1 MLSNVIEDIRKKG
14 KFSFEKIVESNDLS
28 DDEFFELLKFIYSEN
43 VPEVR
48 TSVDGSDFIALED
61 ENFYILEKN
70 TIKSYLEDVK
80 ERNREVFEKIK
91 EKKSFKTD
99 ELIDRYLKV
108 AVKESLNYSKF
119 GFSFLDIVQEATLG
133 LISGLNYYYRIMKNF
148 KSPEFFLKNFSI
160 KYILEFQKKLLKN
173 IKSMELSYILY
184 LKLKL
189 DKADGYSL
197 EEISKQ
203 MSVNPEYLEDLE
215 KLFDKVKDEKSIES
229 EKIFEKADKITK
241 TYILENIPKKL
252 GYIDEQI
259 LVMFYGLDD
268 KIYSEKEIA
277 RNLNIAYHNVN
288 ILKEKAL
295 NKLSIDMLQ
304 SDFVKNSENLNFLVN

>member
-215 KLFDKVKDEKSIES
+215 KLFDKVKDEK
-229 EKIFEKADKITK
+229 ADKITK

-277 RNLNIAYHNVN
+277 KNLNIAYHNVN

>member
-1 MLSNVIEDIRKKG
+1 MLSNIIEDIRKKS
-14 KFSFEKIVESNDLS
+14 KFSFEKIVENNDLS
-28 DDEFFELLKFIYSEN
+28 DDEFFELLKVIYSEN
-43 VPEVR
+43 ISEVR
-48 TSVDGSDFIALED
+48 TSVDGSDFVILENED
-61 ENFYILEKN
+61 FYSLEKN

-80 ERNREVFEKIK
+80 ERNKEILKKIK
-91 EKKSFKTD
+91 EKKKFEND
-99 ELIDRYLKV
+99 ELIDRYLKI

-133 LISGLNYYYRIMKNF
+133 LISGLSYYSKVIENF
-148 KSPEFFLKNFSI
+148 KDPEFFLKNFSI

-189 DKADGYSL
+189 DKASGYSL

-203 MSVNPEYLEDLE
+203 MNVNPEYLEDLE
-215 KLFDKVKDEKSIES
+215 NLFDNVKDEKSVEI
-229 EKIFEKADKITK
+229 EKIFEKADRITK

-252 GYIDEQI
+252 SYIDEKI

-277 RNLNIAYHNVN
+277 KTLNIASHNVS

-304 SDFVKNSENLNFLVN
+304 SDFVKNSENLDFLVN

>member
-80 ERNREVFEKIK
+80 ERNREIFEKIK
-91 EKKSFKTD
+91 EKKSFKTN

-173 IKSMELSYILY
+173 IKSMELSYIL
-184 LKLKL
+184 
-189 DKADGYSL
+189 
-197 EEISKQ
+197 
-203 MSVNPEYLEDLE
+203 
-215 KLFDKVKDEKSIES
+215 
-229 EKIFEKADKITK
+229 
-241 TYILENIPKKL
+241 
-252 GYIDEQI
+252 
-259 LVMFYGLDD
+259 
-268 KIYSEKEIA
+268 
-277 RNLNIAYHNVN
+277 
-288 ILKEKAL
+288 
-295 NKLSIDMLQ
+295 
-304 SDFVKNSENLNFLVN
+304 